1 MSVQKVNDQNVA
13 DMNHTYKFSLLID
26 SSAVFAKSVTVTNP
40 DNATATIANT
50 QMEDGTPRLTGVVED
65 IGAGGTNNIQTIT
78 ATFPAATVANTAP
91 TASTHD
97 VVVNAT
103 QEDAASVDN
112 AIYSAR
118 ITSTAAGPL
127 TVAVSRVGNGATG
140 EGLPGDAVRLDIELR
155 KRGISL

>member
-13 DMNHTYKFSLLID
+13 DMNHTYKFSLLLD
-26 SSAVFAKSVTVTNP
+26 SSAVFAKSVTVT
-40 DNATATIANT
+40 DGGAAAASIANT
-50 QMEDGTPRLTGVVED
+50 QMEDGTPRLTGLVGVV
-65 IGAGGTNNIQTIT
+65 GGDDVQTIT

-103 QEDAASVDN
+103 QEDAATVDN

-127 TVAVSRVGNGATG
+127 TVVVSRVGNGATG
-140 EGLPGDAVRLDIELR
+140 DDIAGGVVRLDIELR

>member
-13 DMNHTYKFSLLID
+13 DMNHTYKFSLLLD
-26 SSAVFAKSVTVTNP
+26 SSAVFAKSVTVT
-40 DNATATIANT
+40 DGGDAAASIANT
-50 QMEDGTPRLTGVVED
+50 QMEDGTPRLTGEVGTV
-65 IGAGGTNNIQTIT
+65 GAAAGTNIQTIT

-103 QEDAASVDN
+103 QQDDGDVDN

-118 ITSTAAGPL
+118 ITSDAAGPL
-127 TVAVSRVGNGATG
+127 TVAVSRVGNGNSDA
-140 EGLPGDAVRLDIELR
+140 GLPGNNVRLDIELR

>member
-13 DMNHTYKFSLLID
+13 DMNHTYKFSLLLD
-26 SSAVFAKSVTVTNP
+26 SSAVFAKSVTVTDP
-40 DNATATIANT
+40 TAAAATIANT
-50 QMEDGTPRLTGVVED
+50 QMEDGTPRLTGVV
-65 IGAGGTNNIQTIT
+65 GTTVDNSDVQTIT

-103 QEDAASVDN
+103 QEDAGDVDN

-118 ITSTAAGPL
+118 ITSDAAGPL
-127 TVAVSRVGNGATG
+127 TVVVSRVGNGATADDIA
-140 EGLPGDAVRLDIELR
+140 GDAVRLDIELR